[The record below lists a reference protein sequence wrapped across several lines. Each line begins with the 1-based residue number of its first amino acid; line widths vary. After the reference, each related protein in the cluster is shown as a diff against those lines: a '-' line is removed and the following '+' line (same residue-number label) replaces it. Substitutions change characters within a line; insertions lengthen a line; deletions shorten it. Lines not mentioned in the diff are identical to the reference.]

1 MTDAPALSQVPD
13 DDVDNL
19 ENDKV
24 IDEKLRRD
32 VRRVADLLGESIAR
46 QEGDDAL
53 ALVELVRRWAKR
65 ARESSVAEVRHEA
78 VAKVQEILAEQPDA
92 SINKMVRAFSVYFS
106 LANMA
111 EQVARERDIE
121 SRPPED
127 GWLARTVAEIVEEQG
142 VDQLVEG
149 VSSLDVRS
157 VFTAHPT
164 EASRRSTLTK
174 LRRVADV
181 LHRDRPEG
189 SRALAGDDRE
199 LGQLIDLL
207 WQTDIVRRNRPTPVD
222 EARHMIYFLQ
232 GILTDALPALGRG
245 LSDLLAEHDVKLPP
259 EQLPLRFGSWIGGD
273 RDGNPNVTPAVTLNV
288 LRLHN
293 TVATELIQR
302 QLRILVRELSSSSDH
317 TAVSQALLDSI
328 EEDKANLPDLDPRV
342 LVVNANEP
350 YRLKVTA
357 MQLKVRHTAQ
367 RIADGSPHV
376 PGHDYADRSEILAD
390 LKVIDESLR
399 AGGGSLIADQL
410 LADAIRAISQ
420 VGLHL
425 ASLDVREHAE
435 AHHHAV
441 GLLVDRLGE
450 QDRPYADLDRE
461 SRFRL
466 LADELLAARP
476 LAPTP
481 PPLDEW
487 GTRTYGTFEAI
498 KELQGTF
505 GPEVIETYIVSMTQ
519 KADDL
524 LAPIVLARQAGLVDL
539 VGGPDREPFSRLDFA
554 PLLETVEEIRLAGP
568 VLDKL
573 LSDPAYRKLVEL
585 RGNLQEVMLGY
596 SDSNKEGGITT
607 SQWELHRGQ
616 RALRDVAEKHGVKL
630 RLFHGRGGTV
640 GRGGGPTYDAILA
653 QPYGTLKGDIKF
665 TEQGEVISDKYSL
678 PTLALENLEL
688 DIAAVLAASVLHLES
703 RHKPGQLDQWD
714 ELMTSVSD
722 AAYAAYRGLVED
734 PNLFAYFLASTPVEQ
749 LGELNIGSRPSR
761 RPDSGGD
768 ISGLR
773 AIPWVFGW
781 TQSRQIVP
789 GWYGVGSGLKAA
801 RDAGHEEVLRDMLA
815 EWHFFKTFI
824 SNVEMTL
831 AKTDMGIAAHYVET
845 LVPEELRGV
854 FDKVKTEFDL
864 TVAEVLNLT
873 GESELLEAQP
883 SLKRTFEVRDIYLHP
898 LSYAQVDLLA
908 RARKDPDS
916 MTPDLTQ
923 ALLLSINGV
932 ATGLRNTG

>member
-1 MTDAPALSQVPD
+1 MTETVPQPV
-13 DDVDNL
+13 DVDNL
-19 ENDKV
+19 DGDDV
-24 IDEKLRRD
+24 IDERLRRD
-32 VRRVADLLGESIAR
+32 VRRVADLLGQSIAR
-46 QEGDDAL
+46 QEGEAAL
-53 ALVELVRRWAKR
+53 ALVEQVRRYAKTASESDDPALR
-65 ARESSVAEVRHEA
+65 ADA
-78 VAKVQEILAEQPDA
+78 VAKVRELLADQPDLGV
-92 SINKMVRAFSVYFS
+92 NKMVRAFSIYFR

-111 EQVARERDIE
+111 EQVARARDIE
-121 SRPPED
+121 ARPPED
-127 GWLARTVAEIVEEQG
+127 GWLAQAVAAIVEEQG
-142 VDQLVEG
+142 PQQLADG
-149 VSSLDVRS
+149 VAQLDVRS

-164 EASRRSTLTK
+164 ESSRRSSLTK

-181 LHRDRPEG
+181 LRRDNPEG
-189 SRALAGDDRE
+189 SRAQAADDRE
-199 LGQLIDLL
+199 LAQLIDLL

-232 GILTDALPALGRG
+232 SILTDALPALGRELSELLGEHG
-245 LSDLLAEHDVKLPP
+245 LRLPA

-273 RDGNPNVTPAVTLNV
+273 RDGNPNVTPQVTLDV

-293 TVATELIQR
+293 AAATEIIQSH
-302 QLRILVRELSSSSDH
+302 LRVLVRELSSSTDQVAISDDLLQ
-317 TAVSQALLDSI
+317 SLERDRQA
-328 EEDKANLPDLDPRV
+328 LPDLDERV
-342 LVVNANEP
+342 LVVNASEP

-357 MQLKVRHTAQ
+357 MQLKVRHTAE
-367 RIADGSPHV
+367 RIAAGTPHR
-376 PGHDYADRSEILAD
+376 PGYDYANREEILAD
-390 LKVIDESLR
+390 LRLIEASLR
-399 AGGGSLIADQL
+399 ANGDDLIADQL
-410 LADAIRAISQ
+410 LAEATRAISQ

-441 GLLVDRLGE
+441 GQLVDRLGE
-450 QDRPYADLDRE
+450 QDTPYAELSRAD
-461 SRFRL
+461 RFRL

-498 KELQGTF
+498 KELQETF

-539 VGGPDREPFSRLDFA
+539 VGGPERPAYAHLDFA

-568 VLDKL
+568 VLDQL

-688 DIAAVLAASVLHLES
+688 DVAAVLEASVLHLES

-714 ELMTSVSD
+714 ELMTSISD

-734 PNLFAYFLASTPVEQ
+734 PDLFAYFLASTPVEQ

-801 RDAGHEEVLRDMLA
+801 REAGHEAVLRDMLA

-831 AKTDMGIAAHYVET
+831 AKTDLTIAAHYVNS
-845 LVPEELRGV
+845 LVPEELHGV
-854 FDKVKTEFDL
+854 FEKVKSECEL
-864 TVAEVLNLT
+864 TIAEVLNLT

-883 SLKRTFEVRDIYLHP
+883 SLKRTFEVRDIYLQP

-908 RARKDPDS
+908 RARKEPDS
-916 MTPDLTQ
+916 MTPDLQ
-923 ALLLSINGV
+923 AALLLSINGV